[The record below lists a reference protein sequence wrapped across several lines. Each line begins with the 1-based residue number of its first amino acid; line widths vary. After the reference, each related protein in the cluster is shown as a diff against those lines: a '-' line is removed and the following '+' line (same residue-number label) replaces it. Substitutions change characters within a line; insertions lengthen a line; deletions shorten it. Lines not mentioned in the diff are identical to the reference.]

1 MKKLL
6 FILIVCGLFA
16 ACKKEQL
23 QEYTEMPRIYL
34 RLEKQA
40 FYSLF
45 PLASPGNLRVDYLP
59 QNSTK
64 KTDTLALTFQ
74 VSGPASNSPRPF
86 DFVRAENRGDAVEG
100 VDFEWL
106 DKDLVIP
113 AGEYKKS
120 LRVVIRRNL
129 NMTKKEVSFGYNLK
143 SNEHFEL
150 GPKADTANFNY
161 SQSVM
166 SLVAIN
172 FLAKDIAI
180 KPENWDTFIAPY
192 FGAYS
197 EVRYRFII
205 DVLAKTSFPS
215 NLQPSVMNSNR
226 SKLRT
231 ALNKYN
237 AAHPEKLKDENG
249 NLISF

>member
-23 QEYTEMPRIYL
+23 QQYTEKPRIYL

-59 QNSTK
+59 QNSSK

-74 VSGPASNSPRPF
+74 VSGPASSSPRPF
-86 DFVRAENRGDAVEG
+86 SFERTENVGNGVEG

-106 DKDLVIP
+106 DKDPVIP

-120 LRVVIRRNL
+120 LRLVIKRSL
-129 NMTKKEVSFGYNLK
+129 NMTKREVSFSYLLK

-150 GPKADTANFNY
+150 GPKADTTSFSSN
-161 SQSVM
+161 QSVM
-166 SLVAIN
+166 SLLAIN

-180 KPENWDTFIAPY
+180 KESNWDTFIAPY
-192 FGAYS
+192 FGPYT

-215 NLQPSVMNSNR
+215 NLQPSVMSSNR

-249 NLISF
+249 NLITF